1 MAIMT
6 TLNTEQNIIGS
17 LVKALQVAK
26 VGHCLSQEQVSVIVV
41 VVLCLTLAI
50 VTQPGPYESPW
61 HKSRDERHL
70 RSWCSLSLR
79 QTARWSQLTRALLL
93 TGLVWEEQSDQPS

>member
-26 VGHCLSQEQVSVIVV
+26 VGHCLSQEQVFVIVV
-41 VVLCLTLAI
+41 IGHHDTLAI
-50 VTQPGPYESPW
+50 MTHWP
-61 HKSRDERHL
+61 L
-70 RSWCSLSLR
+70 
-79 QTARWSQLTRALLL
+79 
-93 TGLVWEEQSDQPS
+93 